1 MNTFREIIRDH
12 LRYNRHVFKLAKSDL
27 VRTYRGASLGWAWAI
42 IRPTITIL
50 IYYVTFSIGLRQG
63 GKPINGYSYF
73 LWLVS
78 GFVPWFYISNT
89 FTGGAGSIRKYSYL
103 VKKVRYPVS
112 TIPTIVSLSN
122 LVVNCCLVAL
132 MLVIFVIGGHP
143 PDIYWLQVPL
153 YIMLSFLLFT
163 AWSLF
168 AGMLSVISKD
178 FMHLV
183 RSVLNALFWF
193 SGILYDTRKVNNR
206 ILSFFLRINPVTI
219 ITKGFRNSLIY
230 KSWFW
235 EDLRSLRNLGLAY
248 LVIVLLALWVY
259 RRTVRSISDIL

>member
-63 GKPINGYSYF
+63 KPINGYSYF

-122 LVVNCCLVAL
+122 FVVNLFLTAIL
-132 MLVIFVIGGHP
+132 IAIFLIGGHK
-143 PDIYWLQVPL
+143 PDIYWLQLPFYTGV
-153 YIMLSFLLFT
+153 MFLFFT

-178 FMHLV
+178 FMQLV
-183 RSVLNALFWF
+183 RSFLTALFWL
-193 SGILYDTRKVNNR
+193 SGVMYDVLRVNNR
-206 ILSFFLRINPVTI
+206 FLLSFLRYNPVTYVAY
-219 ITKGFRNSLIY
+219 GYRNSFVY
-230 KSWFW
+230 KIWFW
-235 EDLRSLRNLGLAY
+235 EDPRY
-248 LVIVLLALWVY
+248 LLNIGIVYAVLVLLALWIY